1 MEPVIAL
8 GAGVAFVCWADRRMS
23 GAQLAGLVVV
33 LVVMWGCALT
43 RTTLERQLDRLSD
56 VKGESKSR
64 SISARTSVMGPH
76 PKKRPFDSEHP
87 EHPDGAVADPYAF
100 PYTDAAVQTRRDSF
114 VFRKTPIH
122 PTSESRARMLA
133 QMYKELLDASK
144 KSDPGL
150 RSTEHSGADGCV
162 PLKGRQATPHIV

>member
-8 GAGVAFVCWADRRMS
+8 GAGVAFVCWADRCMS

-33 LVVMWGCALT
+33 FIVMWGCRVT
-43 RTTLERQLDRLSD
+43 STSLERHLDRLGD
-56 VKGESKSR
+56 VKAESKSLP
-64 SISARTSVMGPH
+64 ISARTSVMGPH
-76 PKKRPFDSEHP
+76 PKKPTFES
-87 EHPDGAVADPYAF
+87 EHPDGAIADPYAF
-100 PYTDAAVQTRRDSF
+100 AYTDAALQTRRDSF

-133 QMYKELLDASK
+133 QMYQELLDASK

-150 RSTEHSGADGCV
+150 RSTEHSGSDGCV
-162 PLKGRQATPHIV
+162 PLKGRQPRPHLV